1 MAAGAADA
9 SGAAATTARAE
20 VGRRPLV
27 GILGGLGPAAT
38 VDFYAKVV
46 AATRAASDQDHVRL
60 IIDGDPSV
68 PDRSASVSGRG
79 ESSAPA
85 LVAKARRLAAAGA
98 EVLAMPCNSAH
109 AYEAEI
115 RQAVDLPFISIVDEA
130 VREALVH
137 LPADPDRRAV
147 GVLATSAT
155 HATRLYPTA
164 LAAHGVNVVPTS
176 AEDEADFMRLLY
188 RIKGGEEHASE
199 VRAGMARLAAALVR
213 RGAGVII
220 AGCTEVP
227 LVLDQA
233 SLSRALATAGL
244 PGAVFIDST
253 ATLATAIAALGA
265 R

>member
-1 MAAGAADA
+1 GEAGAGGEDPRPGAPHGSLRRFVARHRHAGRDRPRRLRRPRLLAAYRGDDRGRQAVREARGGSPRSGLHGQGRRRSHRPGAARRVRRPRRRGLPPHGRGRGAVRVPTGPARLMAAGAADA

-130 VREALVH
+130 VREAL
-137 LPADPDRRAV
+137 
-147 GVLATSAT
+147 
-155 HATRLYPTA
+155 
-164 LAAHGVNVVPTS
+164 
-176 AEDEADFMRLLY
+176 
-188 RIKGGEEHASE
+188 
-199 VRAGMARLAAALVR
+199 
-213 RGAGVII
+213 
-220 AGCTEVP
+220 
-227 LVLDQA
+227 
-233 SLSRALATAGL
+233 
-244 PGAVFIDST
+244 
-253 ATLATAIAALGA
+253 
-265 R
+265 